1 MGMTWEQFWEQD
13 SSLVK
18 DYREAYR
25 LRQEEA
31 NYTAWLNGLYIYEA
45 LCLASPLFRAFSK
58 SGTRAGEYPQK
69 PHEFAVP
76 KHMTEQERNEQKMR
90 AGMAYM
96 EKMTAQ
102 FNKSFFQKQKAK
114 ELDAQ
119 KQQAKEEK
127 KKTGNGGNATGQ
139 VNPVTSDQSTDRK
152 GETKDG

>member
-25 LRQEEA
+25 IRQEEA
-31 NYTAWLNGLYIYEA
+31 NHTAWLNGLYIYEA

-76 KHMTEQERNEQKMR
+76 KRMTEQERNEQKMR

-114 ELDAQ
+114 ELAEQ
-119 KQQAKEEK
+119 KAREEK
-127 KKTGNGGNATGQ
+127 KKTGNGKKDAGQ
-139 VNPVTSDQSTDRK
+139 ASAVTSEQSTDRK